1 MEDREKALIEAMLF
15 ASSRPLGIDT
25 IQDIT
30 GLDKE
35 SVREILNVL
44 AQEYEGQGRG
54 MMLKEVAAGF
64 QLRTPPEF
72 SEEIGKMHQ
81 ARPRRRL
88 SRSALETLAI
98 IAYRQPVTRTE
109 IEQIRGVDSGAV
121 MKTLMSQDMIRIL
134 GRKEAP
140 GRPMLYG
147 TTRMFLEYFELRDLE
162 SLPTL
167 EEITDLGENLDEGIW
182 GKREDWEGEPEGE
195 EPEGES
201 GRMGEGEEELDEG
214 TRGHG
219 DAESYDREHGRAGE
233 GEKDLDE
240 EDDELE
246 QV

>member
-1 MEDREKALIEAMLF
+1 MMEDREKALIEAMLF

-44 AQEYEGQGRG
+44 EQEYEGQGRG

-72 SEEIGKMHQ
+72 SEEIGNMHE
-81 ARPRRRL
+81 AGPRRRL
-88 SRSALETLAI
+88 SRYDLETLAI
-98 IAYRQPVTRTE
+98 VAYRQSVTRTE

-167 EEITDLGENLDEGIW
+167 EEITDLGEGTLFGPE
-182 GKREDWEGEPEGE
+182 WEHGRAGEGE

-201 GRMGEGEEELDEG
+201 GRMGEGEEPEGEEELDTG
-214 TRGHG
+214 SGGHG
-219 DAESYDREHGRAGE
+219 D
-233 GEKDLDE
+233 E
-240 EDDELE
+240 EEADFPKEDI
-246 QV
+246 

>member
-1 MEDREKALIEAMLF
+1 MMEDRNKALVEAMLF
-15 ASSRPLGIDT
+15 ASSSPLGIDT
-25 IQDIT
+25 IHQIA

-35 SVREILNVL
+35 RVREILNIL
-44 AQEYEGQGRG
+44 AREYERQGRG
-54 MMLKEVAAGF
+54 MVLKEVAAGF

-72 SEEIGKMHQ
+72 SAQIGKMHQ

-121 MKTLMSQDMIRIL
+121 MKTLMSQNMVRIL

-147 TTRMFLEYFELRDLE
+147 TTRVFLEYFELRDLE

-167 EEITDLGENLDEGIW
+167 EEITDLGDTE
-182 GKREDWEGEPEGE
+182 EDA
-195 EPEGES
+195 
-201 GRMGEGEEELDEG
+201 GRWAQGEEEMDTENG
-214 TRGHG
+214 GNG
-219 DAESYDREHGRAGE
+219 DAEKTDFP
-233 GEKDLDE
+233 E
-240 EDDELE
+240 EDM
-246 QV
+246 